1 MTATYRLVI
10 FDFDG
15 TLADSFGWLR
25 GILNDVAVRYR
36 FRTVDD
42 AELAMLRG
50 RDNRAIIRHLG
61 VPRWKLPLIA
71 RHLRQ
76 RAAQAAN
83 GIRLFEGAD
92 EMLRRLVGGGV
103 MLAVVSSNDEQTV
116 RRILGPETGALISR
130 FACGASIFGKAAKF
144 RRVLRGSGVA
154 PRRVICIGDEVR
166 DIEAARSLGL
176 DAGAVTWAYATA
188 EVLRAHAPTMV
199 FERMEEIARRLAPAA
214 VRAHVA

>member
-25 GILNDVAVRYR
+25 GSLNDVAVRYG

-42 AELAMLRG
+42 DEVEMLRG
-50 RDNRAIIRHLG
+50 RDTRAIIRHLG
-61 VPRWKLPLIA
+61 VPMRRMPLIA
-71 RHLRQ
+71 RHMRQ
-76 RAAQAAN
+76 RAARAADE
-83 GIRLFEGAD
+83 IRLFEGAD
-92 EMLRRLVGGGV
+92 ETLRRLADGGV
-103 MLAVVSSNDEQTV
+103 MLAVVSSNGERTV

-130 FACGASIFGKAAKF
+130 FGCGASIFGKAAKF
-144 RRVLRGSGVA
+144 RRVLTCSGVA

-176 DAGAVTWAYATA
+176 DAGAVTWGYATA
-188 EVLRAHAPTMV
+188 DVLRAHAPTMV
-199 FERMEEIARRLAPAA
+199 FERMDEIAHRLAPAA